1 MAAPSETHNFVCKIK
16 NDCKKSR
23 SFIYFDVGKGESM
36 LFWRNDNN
44 YHPTKMLEHM
54 HSLI

>member
-23 SFIYFDVGKGESM
+23 SFIYFDVGKGECM
-36 LFWRNDNN
+36 LFWRKDNN
-44 YHPTKMLEHM
+44 YHPTKMLA
-54 HSLI
+54 